1 MAIFYNIYT
10 RRRLESIVRD
20 RHEAMH
26 GGIVVLGLS
35 LIHISLLWRAGVR
48 GHPVKVLSLSAE
60 GYRNLASVSL
70 CPDEGVNVI
79 CGDNAQGK
87 TNLIEAIWNFTGAK
101 MCIRDRFSPPSLR
114 PPLRRLRS

>member
-1 MAIFYNIYT
+1 M
-10 RRRLESIVRD
+10 
-20 RHEAMH
+20 
-26 GGIVVLGLS
+26 
-35 LIHISLLWRAGVR
+35 
-48 GHPVKVLSLSAE
+48 KVLSLSAE

-101 MCIRDRFSPPSLR
+101 SFRPTLTSVRSDVSVRPTLTDLR
-114 PPLRRLRS
+114 PVSVRFHCVHFPIYDR